1 MKQFML
7 IIRSEKIDFSK
18 FLPKDFENF
27 MMEYGNWTEKLVSAK
42 KFISGEKLTENLGKT
57 IRKNGKSIVAEGPY
71 ADSKDSISGFYI
83 VQAKNEAEAIKIAN
97 DCPSVKLG
105 GSVEVR
111 EIDQQNR

>member
-18 FLPKDFENF
+18 FLAKDFENF
-27 MMEYGNWTEKLVSAK
+27 MMEYGKWTEELVSAK

-57 IRKNGKSIVAEGPY
+57 LRKNGNSIAVEGPY
-71 ADSKDSISGFYI
+71 ADSKDAISGFYI
-83 VQAKNEAEAIKIAN
+83 VQAKNEAAAIEIAN
-97 DCPSVKLG
+97 GCPSVKLG

-111 EIDQQNR
+111 EVEQLES